1 MTADGLRRNSVLAG
15 PRDGRLDSATAAE
28 DRRWSEFQGRLRRYV
43 AKRIDTQWADDVT
56 SDILLK
62 LLENQHHLRQARNPS
77 AWAYRVAA
85 NAIADHYRRRAAESR
100 ALEQAG
106 AEVASAASTRD
117 AKAPDATRR
126 EIAACLMPFTLDLP
140 PKYAEALVLTSFEG
154 LRQTEAARRLG
165 ISVSGM
171 KSRVQR
177 ARAELKRRLLDCCEF
192 QLDQRGRVMEMRPR
206 A

>member
-1 MTADGLRRNSVLAG
+1 MTADE
-15 PRDGRLDSATAAE
+15 P
-28 DRRWSEFQGRLRRYV
+28 RWSEFQSRLRRYV
-43 AKRIDTQWADDVT
+43 AKRVDTQCADDVT

-62 LLENQHHLRQARNPS
+62 LLENQHHLRQARNPV

-100 ALEQAG
+100 VLEQAE
-106 AEVASAASTRD
+106 AEVASEASTGD
-117 AKAPDATRR
+117 ENEPEATRR
-126 EIAACLMPFTLDLP
+126 EIAACLMPFTLSLP

-154 LRQTEAARRLG
+154 LRQTEAANRLG
-165 ISVSGM
+165 ISVCGM

-192 QLDQRGRVMEMRPR
+192 EMDQRGRVMEMRPR